1 MKNSIYYWHSSSIK
15 LITRVAILLFFVTP
29 ITMAYQYKPDKTE
42 ENVQKKVV
50 ITKHDAHIFRR
61 ILDRR
66 GKKAPF
72 MQVYFLMKP
81 EAAGRIP
88 VSFRPFKTGR
98 PDAWLDK
105 KSFVEWNTLQ
115 MIKLE
120 SQSGRKLAKIFEKKY
135 CADLFGRRGR
145 EFRGCRALGEEP
157 NRFASNNDLQLLIPV
172 FQKSRYSYQGGFIS
186 VQQKESVVTATSSKT
201 TRPQALGKPRLGYDI
216 VFVIDSN
223 SSKSM
228 SYFAPTKNVLQTV
241 IKDIQKSVQN
251 DKFKK
256 MPIRVGLLFYRGR
269 RDQKTSCNMGYLT
282 KWGQRLTRNLN
293 RVAKAL
299 RYEKGT
305 NCSSKKNEPKAV
317 LDALNRVLYDTPWKE
332 KHFKS
337 IILVGEHSPYPTYD
351 SRNPMRLR
359 VEVINKRALR
369 KNVRILAFKLGD
381 HDKSFKKLALNTAE
395 KNKGR
400 YLHIPQKGHIQL
412 FKKTL
417 LKAMTNE
424 WQMLTVAQHLI
435 DDKSNLSQKQGGR
448 VDQLNDQAFLKKY
461 NLTQYDA
468 LVIRARLPNTMQTSQ
483 VIPEFVKGWIPQ
495 EIQRQSVVG
504 EYIFMDKFSLK
515 KLINTL
521 SDFAEATLI
530 GHQGGGVAFIKSIQ
544 NVLAAQTRVP
554 VHRLFKSG
562 ESLKG
567 ILKKANILPFKTDI
581 LTFTAQEVNT
591 WKPSDYIRINT
602 ILKEKVKVLA
612 EFMSNPRNLRYF
624 GKMPHLYIPRAFFP

>member
-1 MKNSIYYWHSSSIK
+1 MKNPIYYWHSSPIK
-15 LITRVAILLFFVTP
+15 RITTVAILLFFVTP
-29 ITMAYQYKPDKTE
+29 ITMAYQYKPDKTK

-50 ITKHDAHIFRR
+50 ITKHEAQIFRR
-61 ILDRR
+61 LRDVR

-81 EAAGRIP
+81 EAGGRIP

-98 PDAWLDK
+98 PDGWLDK

-120 SQSGRKLAKIFEKKY
+120 SQSGRKLAKIFEKRY
-135 CADLFGRRGR
+135 CADLFGRFGR
-145 EFRGCRALGEEP
+145 ERKGCRALGEEP

-186 VQQKESVVTATSSKT
+186 VQQKESIVTATSSKT
-201 TRPQALGKPRLGYDI
+201 TTHPQVLGKPRLGYDI
-216 VFVIDSN
+216 VFVMDSHDT
-223 SSKSM
+223 KSL
-228 SYFAPTKNVLQTV
+228 SLPTKKVLQTF
-241 IKDIQKSVQN
+241 IKQIQESLQN

-269 RDQKTSCNMGYLT
+269 RDQNTSCNIGYLT
-282 KWGQRLTRNLN
+282 KWGQRLTRNLD
-293 RVAKAL
+293 RVIKAVT
-299 RYEKGT
+299 YEKGS
-305 NCSSKKNEPKAV
+305 NCSYKKNEPEAV
-317 LDALNRVLYDTPWKE
+317 LDALNRVLYDTPWDE

-337 IILVGEHSPYPTYD
+337 IILVGEHPPYPPYD
-351 SRNPMRLR
+351 PRNPMKLK
-359 VEVINKRALR
+359 VEVINKRALK

-381 HDKSFKKLALNTAE
+381 HDKSFEKLALNTAE

-400 YLHIPQKGHIQL
+400 YLHIPQKGHVQL
-412 FKKTL
+412 FKKNL

-435 DDKSNLSQKQGGR
+435 DDKSNLSQKQDSG
-448 VDQLNDQAFLKKY
+448 VDQLNDQAFLKKH

-521 SDFAEATLI
+521 SDFVEATLV
-530 GHQGGGVAFIKSIQ
+530 GYQEGGVAFIKSIQ

-562 ESLKG
+562 ESLQG

-602 ILKEKVKVLA
+602 ILKEKTKVLI
-612 EFMSNPRNLRYF
+612 EFMNNPRNLRYF
-624 GKMPHLYIPRAFFP
+624 GKTPHLYIPKAFFP

>member
-1 MKNSIYYWHSSSIK
+1 MKNPIYHWHSSLIK
-15 LITRVAILLFFVTP
+15 RITRVAILLFFVTP
-29 ITMAYQYKPDKTE
+29 ITMAYQYKPDQTV

-50 ITKHDAHIFRR
+50 ITKHDAQIFRR
-61 ILDRR
+61 VLDRR

-81 EAAGRIP
+81 KVAGRIP

-98 PDAWLDK
+98 PDGWLDK
-105 KSFVEWNTLQ
+105 KSLVEWNTLQ

-135 CADLFGRRGR
+135 CADLFGRYGR
-145 EFRGCRALGEEP
+145 EYKGCRALGEEP

-172 FQKSRYSYQGGFIS
+172 FQKSRHSYQGGFIS
-186 VQQKESVVTATSSKT
+186 VQQKESVVTASSSKT
-201 TRPQALGKPRLGYDI
+201 TTRRQVLGKPRLGYDI
-216 VFVIDSN
+216 VFVIDSHG
-223 SSKSM
+223 SKSV
-228 SYFAPTKNVLQTV
+228 SSPTKNVVQTF
-241 IKDIQKSVQN
+241 IKQIQESLKN
-251 DKFKK
+251 DKFKN

-269 RDQKTSCNMGYLT
+269 RDRKTSCNMGYLT
-282 KWGQRLTRNLN
+282 KWGQRLTRNMN
-293 RVAKAL
+293 RVVKAL
-299 RYEKGT
+299 TYEKGN
-305 NCSSKKNEPKAV
+305 NCSPKKNEPEAV
-317 LDALNRVLYDTPWKE
+317 LDALNRVLYDTPWDE

-337 IILVGEHSPYPTYD
+337 IILVGEHPPYPTYD
-351 SRNPMRLR
+351 PRNPMRLK
-359 VEVINKRALR
+359 VDVINKRALR
-369 KNVRILAFKLGD
+369 KNVRILAFKLGE
-381 HDKSFKKLALNTAE
+381 HDESFKKLALNTAE

-400 YLHIPQKGHIQL
+400 YLHIPQKDHIQL
-412 FKKTL
+412 FKENL

-424 WQMLTVAQHLI
+424 WQMLTIAQHLI
-435 DDKSNLSQKQGGR
+435 DDKSNLSQKQGKD
-448 VDQLNDQAFLKKY
+448 VDQLDDQTFLKTY
-461 NLTQYDA
+461 NLTQYEA

-521 SDFAEATLI
+521 SDFVEATLI
-530 GHQGGGVAFIKSIQ
+530 GYQEGGVAFINTIQ

-554 VHRLFKSG
+554 THRLFKSG
-562 ESLKG
+562 ESLQG

-612 EFMSNPRNLRYF
+612 EFMNNPRNLHYF
-624 GKMPHLYIPRAFFP
+624 GKTPHLYIPKAFFP